1 MIEMSNSDQKTAD
14 EDTSI
19 ISMSS
24 DGLSETLPIPPL
36 EIEEEYHLINREL
49 SWLAFNERVLA
60 EADNSHHPLLERLR
74 FIAIS
79 ASNLD
84 EFFMVRVAGLKHL
97 VTRGIKLDYYNSFV
111 SPQSQLKAID
121 ARIRHLLAQQQEIL
135 PHLLQALSD
144 YGTSGISIVSTN
156 QLDDAD
162 KKHVKE
168 FIINEVIQIITPQ
181 TLDPAHPFPFI
192 ANEGL
197 GMFMDLKESNNK
209 HKTALIMLSSVIKRF
224 CKLPGESNR
233 FITLEDA
240 ILLNLDEIFPNHELM
255 DHVLFRVLRDSEIEY
270 DEEAEDLVTTFE
282 NALRAR
288 RRGNVI
294 ALQLSADRSS
304 PLIDVLADEL
314 KVSEDDRFYVGG
326 MIDLSNLSQICN
338 AGSEKLRFPSY
349 TARFPERI
357 RDFGGDCFAAIR
369 AKDILVHHPYESFD
383 VVLQFLR
390 QAAEDPKVVSIRQT
404 LYRTQ
409 PDSPIVRALISAAEQ
424 GKSVTAL
431 VEIKARFD
439 EEVNIRLARDL
450 ERAGIQVVY
459 GFVDLKT
466 HAKLSMVVRQEENG
480 LRSYAHCG
488 TGNYHP
494 LKAKVY
500 TDLSFFTC
508 DAEICSDIVR
518 IFNFMTS
525 YVQPVKLNKVIF
537 APVTARD
544 TFAEAV
550 ESEIKAASEGRPAGI
565 WIKVNSLVDHDAIAL
580 LYKASQAGVPVE
592 LVVRGICCLRPGVP
606 GLSDNIKVRSLIGRF
621 LEHSRIYVFANGM
634 ALPSPNAKVY
644 IASADLM
651 PRNLDRR
658 VEVFMPIENPTVHRQ
673 ILDQVMTANINDTL
687 NSWLLQPDGRYI
699 RHPEANI
706 RPLSAHNFFMTNPS
720 LSGRGSSLDNPTRQ
734 SGKDR

>member
-1 MIEMSNSDQKTAD
+1 MQNDKKKHEHSDLLVTDQDAV
-14 EDTSI
+14 
-19 ISMSS
+19 SS
-24 DGLSETLPIPPL
+24 SLDVLSQTLPIPPL
-36 EIEEEYHLINREL
+36 EIEEEFNLINREL

-60 EADNSHHPLLERLR
+60 EAGNTNHPLLERLR
-74 FIAIS
+74 FLAIS

-97 VTRGIKLDYYNSFV
+97 VTRGSKLDYYNSFV
-111 SPQSQLKAID
+111 SPQRQLKEID
-121 ARIRHLLAQQQEIL
+121 NRIRHLLEQQQAIL
-135 PHLLQALSD
+135 PGLLKI
-144 YGTSGISIVSTN
+144 YPNHGVTIVSPD

-162 KKHVKE
+162 KAHVKT
-168 FIINEVIQIITPQ
+168 FIFNEVMQIITPQ

-197 GMFMDLKESNNK
+197 GMFLDLKEAKNK
-209 HKTALIMLSSVIKRF
+209 HKTALIMLSPVIRRF
-224 CKLPGESNR
+224 CRLPGEDDR

-240 ILLNLDEIFPNHELM
+240 ILLNLDEIFPHHELM

-294 ALQLSADRSS
+294 ALQLSADQSS

-314 KVSEDDRFYVGG
+314 KVLEEDRFYVGG
-326 MIDLSNLSQICN
+326 MIDLSDLSQICN
-338 AGSEKLRFPSY
+338 AGNDQLRFPSY
-349 TARFPERI
+349 SARFPERI

-424 GKSVTAL
+424 GKSVTAM

-450 ERAGIQVVY
+450 ERAGVQVVY

-466 HAKLSMVVRQEENG
+466 HAKLSLVVRQEENG

-494 LKAKVY
+494 SKAKIY

-508 DAEICSDIVR
+508 DSDICYDIVR
-518 IFNFMTS
+518 IFNYMTS
-525 YVQPVKLNKVIF
+525 YVKPLKLNKMIF

-544 TFAEAV
+544 HFV
-550 ESEIKAASEGRPAGI
+550 ESVEAEIEAAKAGRPSGI
-565 WIKVNSLVDHDAIAL
+565 WIKVNSLVDRESIEL
-580 LYKASQAGVPVE
+580 LYKASQAGVPIE
-592 LVVRGICCLRPGVP
+592 LIVRGICCLRPGVE
-606 GLSDNIKVRSLIGRF
+606 GLSEHIKVRSLIGRF
-621 LEHSRIYVFANGM
+621 LEHARIYVFANGVP
-634 ALPSPNAKVY
+634 AFTPGKGVYRISRFDAAK
-644 IASADLM
+644 S
-651 PRNLDRR
+651 
-658 VEVFMPIENPTVHRQ
+658 
-673 ILDQVMTANINDTL
+673 
-687 NSWLLQPDGRYI
+687 
-699 RHPEANI
+699 
-706 RPLSAHNFFMTNPS
+706 
-720 LSGRGSSLDNPTRQ
+720 
-734 SGKDR
+734 

>member
-1 MIEMSNSDQKTAD
+1 
-14 EDTSI
+14 
-19 ISMSS
+19 
-24 DGLSETLPIPPL
+24 
-36 EIEEEYHLINREL
+36 L

-60 EADNSHHPLLERLR
+60 EAGNTNHPLLERLR
-74 FIAIS
+74 FLAIS

-97 VTRGIKLDYYNSFV
+97 VTRGSKLDYYNSFV
-111 SPQSQLKAID
+111 SPQRQLKEID
-121 ARIRHLLAQQQEIL
+121 NRIRHLLEQQQVIL
-135 PHLLQALSD
+135 PGLLENLS
-144 YGTSGISIVSTN
+144 GHGVTIVSPD

-162 KKHVKE
+162 KAHVKT
-168 FIINEVIQIITPQ
+168 FIFNEVMQIITPQ

-197 GMFMDLKESNNK
+197 GMFLDLKEAKNR
-209 HKTALIMLSSVIKRF
+209 HKTALIMLSPVIRRF
-224 CKLPGESNR
+224 CRLPGEDDR

-240 ILLNLDEIFPNHELM
+240 ILLNLDEIFPHHELM

-294 ALQLSADRSS
+294 ALQLSADQSS

-314 KVSEDDRFYVGG
+314 KVLEEDRFYVGG
-326 MIDLSNLSQICN
+326 MIDLSDLSQICN
-338 AGSEKLRFPSY
+338 AGNDQLRFPSY
-349 TARFPERI
+349 SARFPERI

-450 ERAGIQVVY
+450 ERAGVQVVY

-466 HAKLSMVVRQEENG
+466 HAKLSLVVRQEENG

-494 LKAKVY
+494 SKAKIY

-508 DAEICSDIVR
+508 DSDICYDIVR
-518 IFNFMTS
+518 IFNYMTS
-525 YVQPVKLNKVIF
+525 YVKPLKLNKMIF

-544 TFAEAV
+544 HFVASVEAEIEAA
-550 ESEIKAASEGRPAGI
+550 KAGRPSGI
-565 WIKVNSLVDHDAIAL
+565 WIKVNSLVDRQSMEL
-580 LYKASQAGVPVE
+580 LYKASQAGVPIE
-592 LVVRGICCLRPGVP
+592 LIVRGICCLRPGVE
-606 GLSDNIKVRSLIGRF
+606 GLSEHIKVRSLIGRF
-621 LEHSRIYVFANGM
+621 LEHARIYVFANGVG
-634 ALPSPNAKVY
+634 LPSPRAKVY
-644 IASADLM
+644 IAS
-651 PRNLDRR
+651 
-658 VEVFMPIENPTVHRQ
+658 
-673 ILDQVMTANINDTL
+673 
-687 NSWLLQPDGRYI
+687 
-699 RHPEANI
+699 
-706 RPLSAHNFFMTNPS
+706 
-720 LSGRGSSLDNPTRQ
+720 
-734 SGKDR
+734 

>member
-1 MIEMSNSDQKTAD
+1 MQNDKKKHDHNELMVTD
-14 EDTSI
+14 EDTI
-19 ISMSS
+19 GSS
-24 DGLSETLPIPPL
+24 PNALSQTLPIPPL
-36 EIEEEYHLINREL
+36 EIEEEFNLINREL

-60 EADNSHHPLLERLR
+60 EAGNTNHPLLERLR
-74 FIAIS
+74 FLAIS

-97 VTRGIKLDYYNSFV
+97 VTRGSKLDYYNSFV
-111 SPQSQLKAID
+111 SPQRQLKEID
-121 ARIRHLLAQQQEIL
+121 NRIRHLLEQQQVIL
-135 PHLLQALSD
+135 PGLFENLS
-144 YGTSGISIVSTN
+144 GHGVTIVSPD

-162 KKHVKE
+162 KAHVKT
-168 FIINEVIQIITPQ
+168 FIFNEVMQIITPQ

-197 GMFMDLKESNNK
+197 GMFLDLKEAKNR
-209 HKTALIMLSSVIKRF
+209 HKTALIMLSPVIRRF
-224 CKLPGESNR
+224 CRLPGEDDR

-240 ILLNLDEIFPNHELM
+240 ILLNLDEIFPHHELM

-294 ALQLSADRSS
+294 ALQLSADQSS

-314 KVSEDDRFYVGG
+314 KVLEEDRFYVGG
-326 MIDLSNLSQICN
+326 MIDLSDLSQICN
-338 AGSEKLRFPSY
+338 AGNDQLRFPSY
-349 TARFPERI
+349 SARFPERI

-450 ERAGIQVVY
+450 ERAGVQVVY

-466 HAKLSMVVRQEENG
+466 HAKLSLVVRQEENG

-494 LKAKVY
+494 SKAKIY

-508 DAEICSDIVR
+508 DSDICYDIVR
-518 IFNFMTS
+518 IFNYMTS
-525 YVQPVKLNKVIF
+525 YVKPLKLNKMIF

-544 TFAEAV
+544 HFVASVEAEIEAA
-550 ESEIKAASEGRPAGI
+550 KAGRPSGI
-565 WIKVNSLVDHDAIAL
+565 WIKVNSLVDRQSIEL
-580 LYKASQAGVPVE
+580 LYKASQAGVPIE
-592 LVVRGICCLRPGVP
+592 LIVRGICCLRPGVE
-606 GLSDNIKVRSLIGRF
+606 GLSEHIKVRSLIGRF
-621 LEHSRIYVFANGM
+621 LEHARIYVFANGVG
-634 ALPSPNAKVY
+634 LPSPQAKVY

-673 ILDQVMTANINDTL
+673 ILDQIMMANIKDTM
-687 NSWLLQPDGRYI
+687 NSWLLQSDGRYI
-699 RHPEANI
+699 RHPNAGEKSF
-706 RPLSAHNFFMTNPS
+706 SAHHFFMTNPS
-720 LSGRGSSLDNPTRQ
+720 LSGRGSALDDAARHM
-734 SGKDR
+734 GKDQ